1 MLLGSSLCVTI
12 PTLTGCHQTRVSMYL
27 RYHQPSFILVASK
40 YFGYVSWN
48 IHLPHRQ
55 QIRKKEIVREY
66 SFSAYLLRICVEN
79 TTNEKHLGGRWSFSR
94 YRVLLHP
101 ELIMLPSIVTPWKY
115 KCYKILLISSVIP
128 SPSHQSPDGTQKY
141 CILCKFVN
149 VNISSKECKAR

>member
-1 MLLGSSLCVTI
+1 MCMWTVLNLGVLSNNDFFYFVWSTKKFFFNCN
-12 PTLTGCHQTRVSMYL
+12 
-27 RYHQPSFILVASK
+27 

-66 SFSAYLLRICVEN
+66 SFSAYLLHICVEN

-128 SPSHQSPDGTQKY
+128 SPSHQPPDGTQKY

-149 VNISSKECKAR
+149 VNITSKECKAR